1 MAVESFI
8 YRLTSA
14 IFRSSKNNRGDPDAH
29 KIAAYVLEKKL
40 VPAINVHFPAVS
52 QCFYQVY
59 IIYLHIT
66 KNTFGY
72 IRTIDV

>member
-14 IFRSSKNNRGDPDAH
+14 IFRSSKNNRDDPDAH

-40 VPAINVHFPAVS
+40 VPACGNPNPLIFEINSNLFLFTS
-52 QCFYQVY
+52 E
-59 IIYLHIT
+59 
-66 KNTFGY
+66 
-72 IRTIDV
+72 